1 MRNQPDALDGG
12 ATILEVSDPCQGL
25 MELSKKEAEP
35 YLRNGVL
42 PREVYTDGAFVED
55 PRREKVFF
63 TDVKRF
69 RGALKDVYVEG
80 ANELRYGDTGPK
92 AQALVKVASQRQ
104 FTTAEDLEALTLF
117 GTSKEVV
124 ESHVVR
130 TLRRA
135 AARGQTVANG
145 GVYIYRST
153 EASRYGERRFISD

>member
-1 MRNQPDALDGG
+1 MLH
-12 ATILEVSDPCQGL
+12 
-25 MELSKKEAEP
+25 
-35 YLRNGVL
+35 
-42 PREVYTDGAFVED
+42 REVYTDRAFMED
-55 PRREKVFF
+55 PRQEKVFF
-63 TDVKRF
+63 TEVKRF
-69 RGALKDVYVEG
+69 LGPLKDVYVEG
-80 ANELRYGDTGPK
+80 ANALRYGDTGPK

-153 EASRYGERRFISD
+153 EASRYGERRLIP